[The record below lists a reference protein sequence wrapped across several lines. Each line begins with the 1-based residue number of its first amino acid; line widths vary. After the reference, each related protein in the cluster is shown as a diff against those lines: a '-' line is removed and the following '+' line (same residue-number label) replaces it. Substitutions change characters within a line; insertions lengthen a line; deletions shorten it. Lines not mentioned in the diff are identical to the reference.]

1 MKRSERIKSRVDMA
15 KQMLISSGR
24 KITPSALARELN
36 CSESTVH
43 RWLGVIGRDG
53 VNGRKD
59 PKTRKSELLQA
70 AVEEATKVGF
80 TNLTRQ
86 GIAHRAGVSEPMVNQ
101 FLGTL
106 KQLKN
111 KVMRD
116 AIKQEILE
124 IIASGLALRDPR
136 AMRVDEELKQKAKD
150 YL

>member
-1 MKRSERIKSRVDMA
+1 MKRSEKVKLRIESAKRV
-15 KQMLISSGR
+15 LVESGR
-24 KITPSALARELN
+24 KVTPSALAGELYWI
-36 CSESTVH
+36 ERTIH
-43 RWLGVIGRDG
+43 RWLGVLGREG

-59 PKTRKSELLQA
+59 PKTRKCELLQA
-70 AVEEATKVGF
+70 AVEEATAVGF

-86 GIAHRAGVSEPMVNQ
+86 GIAQRAGVSEPMVNQ

-106 KQLKN
+106 KQLKS

-116 AIKQEILE
+116 AIKQEMLE